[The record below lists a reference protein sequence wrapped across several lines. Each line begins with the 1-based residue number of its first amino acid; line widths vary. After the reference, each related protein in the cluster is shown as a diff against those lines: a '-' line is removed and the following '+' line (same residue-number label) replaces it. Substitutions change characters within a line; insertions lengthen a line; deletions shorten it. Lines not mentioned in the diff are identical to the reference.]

1 MQENFFQR
9 KMMASI
15 VTTIILVMILASISL
30 KDNAGGMSDYG
41 EAFLAAAML
50 YGTYGGVIIL
60 VYGSLVS
67 ALIEFVIYRWFNINT
82 LLYILLHGVF
92 GLIMLGEPILAVFGV
107 ASALLYACIDRWI
120 LHRIKKEKP
129 TLMLMLTPIALFMM
143 TWSVLSFI
151 TPDRP
156 PFTAEDAIE
165 FVTSGKGTIIDKF
178 PKEEGIIT
186 VGDATRETSVEEIGD
201 EVYIV
206 TFTETWKHED
216 AGGPWSISYKVERGS
231 STLYDQ
237 SHNGL

>member
-1 MQENFFQR
+1 
-9 KMMASI
+9 MASFA
-15 VTTIILVMILASISL
+15 TTIILAMILASMSL
-30 KDNAGGMSDYG
+30 KDNAGGTSDYG
-41 EAFLAAAML
+41 EAFLATAML

-67 ALIEFVIYRWFNINT
+67 ALIEFVMNRWFVFNT
-82 LLYILLHGVF
+82 TIYILLHGIF
-92 GLIMLGEPILAVFGV
+92 GLIMLEVPILAVFGV

-120 LHRIKKEKP
+120 HHRIKKDKP

-143 TWSVLSFI
+143 TWFILSFI
-151 TPDRP
+151 TPDRLA
-156 PFTAEDAIE
+156 FTAEDAVE

-178 PKEEGIIT
+178 PKAEGVIT
-186 VGDATRETSVEEIGD
+186 VGNATRETSVEEIGN

-231 STLYDQ
+231 STLYDH

>member
-1 MQENFFQR
+1 MQKKFFQR

-15 VTTIILVMILASISL
+15 VTAITLAMILASISIY
-30 KDNAGGMSDYG
+30 DDVGGTSDYG

-67 ALIEFVIYRWFNINT
+67 AIIEFVMNRWFKINT
-82 LLYILLHGVF
+82 LIYILLHGVF
-92 GLIMLGEPILAVFGV
+92 GLIMFEAPILAVFGV
-107 ASALLYACIDRWI
+107 AAALLYSLIDRWI
-120 LHRIKKEKP
+120 LHRIKKDKP

-143 TWSVLSFI
+143 TWSILSFI

-156 PFTAEDAIE
+156 PFTAEDAVE
-165 FVTSGKGTIIDKF
+165 FVTSGKGTIINKF

-186 VGDATRETSVEEIGD
+186 VGIATRETSVEKIGN

-206 TFTETWKHED
+206 TFTETWKYED
-216 AGGPWSISYKVERGS
+216 AGGPWSISYIVERGS

-237 SHNGL
+237 SHDGL

>member
-1 MQENFFQR
+1 LQENFFQR
-9 KMMASI
+9 KMMASF
-15 VTTIILVMILASISL
+15 VTTITLAMILTSISIY
-30 KDNAGGMSDYG
+30 DNADGTSDYG

-50 YGTYGGVIIL
+50 YGTYGGVIIH

-67 ALIEFVIYRWFNINT
+67 ALIEFVMNRWFKINI

-92 GLIMLGEPILAVFGV
+92 GLIMLEAQFLAVFGV
-107 ASALLYACIDRWI
+107 AAALLYACIDRWI

-129 TLMLMLTPIALFMM
+129 TLILMLTPLALFMM
-143 TWSVLSFI
+143 TWSFLSFF

-156 PFTAEDAIE
+156 PFTAENAVE

-178 PKEEGIIT
+178 PKEEGVIT
-186 VGDATRETSVEEIGD
+186 VGNATRETSVDEVGD

-206 TFTETWKHED
+206 TFTETWIDED

-231 STLYDQ
+231 STLYD
-237 SHNGL
+237 

>member
-9 KMMASI
+9 KIMASI
-15 VTTIILVMILASISL
+15 TTTITLAMILASISL
-30 KDNAGGMSDYG
+30 KDNAGGTSDYG
-41 EAFLAAAML
+41 EAFLATAML

-67 ALIEFVIYRWFNINT
+67 ALIEFVMNRWFKINT
-82 LLYILLHGVF
+82 PIFIMLHGVF
-92 GLIMLGEPILAVFGV
+92 GLIMFATPILAVFGV
-107 ASALLYACIDRWI
+107 GSALLYACIDRWI
-120 LHRIKKEKP
+120 LHRLKKEKP
-129 TLMLMLTPIALFMM
+129 TLMFMLTPLALFMM

-151 TPDRP
+151 TPDQP
-156 PFTAEDAIE
+156 PFSAEDAVE
-165 FVTSGKGTIIDKF
+165 FVTSGKGTVIDKF

-186 VGDATRETSVEEIGD
+186 VGNATRETSVEEVGD

-231 STLYDQ
+231 STIYDESQ
-237 SHNGL
+237 NGF

>member
-1 MQENFFQR
+1 
-9 KMMASI
+9 MASI
-15 VTTIILVMILASISL
+15 VTTITLAMILASISL
-30 KDNAGGMSDYG
+30 KDNAGGTSDYG
-41 EAFLAAAML
+41 EAFLATAML

-67 ALIEFVIYRWFNINT
+67 ALIELVMNRWLKNNT
-82 LLYILLHGVF
+82 SIFIMLHGVF
-92 GLIMLGEPILAVFGV
+92 GLIMFATPILAVFGV
-107 ASALLYACIDRWI
+107 GSALFYACIDRWI
-120 LHRIKKEKP
+120 LHLIKKEKP
-129 TLMLMLTPIALFMM
+129 TLMLMLTPFALFMM

-156 PFTAEDAIE
+156 PFTTEDAVE
-165 FVTSGKGTIIDKF
+165 FVTSGKGTVIDKF

-186 VGDATRETSVEEIGD
+186 VGNATRETSVEEIGD

-231 STLYDQ
+231 STLYDE
-237 SHNGL
+237 SHNGF